1 MEFDSSALAEVVA
14 LTADSLAVS
23 NSYHFRVPPITLVG
37 DGISVNVGEYLRE
50 LDSHKALIVTDQ
62 QIVRLG
68 LMKPMLRSLQR
79 RHIDFQVFDEVL
91 PDPTE
96 QVVRKGIEVLTG
108 CGCDTVLTFG
118 GGSVIDAGKAIA
130 VFCVNPLDGTQAV
143 TNATRLAPRV
153 KLVAVPTTAGT
164 GSEVTDITVI
174 TNHQT
179 HIKVPHQHK
188 YFIPDMAVI
197 DPTLTLGIPPA
208 ITAATGMDILTHA
221 VESYL
226 ARGVCTLGQALSYSA
241 IQLVAV
247 YLPLAVGNG
256 QDLYARHKLAEA
268 SYMAGM
274 SFSNAGLGVCHAIAH
289 QVGARY
295 KVAHGVANA
304 LVLPEVMQFN
314 MLVRQDSLRD
324 VARAFKLHIELLDGK
339 AAALRSIEAVRD
351 LSAAIGLPGRLQ
363 QIGANPDDFAAMAH
377 QALEDPTI
385 GTNPRQVSHEDIV
398 EILQRS
404 Y

>member
-1 MEFDSSALAEVVA
+1 MEIDPSALEEIVA
-14 LTADSLAVS
+14 MTADTLAVS
-23 NSYHFRVPPITLVG
+23 NSYHFRVPPTTLVG
-37 DGISVNVGEYLRE
+37 DGISVNIGEYLRG
-50 LDSHKALIVTDQ
+50 LDSHKVFIVTDQ
-62 QIVRLG
+62 QIMRLG
-68 LMKPMLRSLQR
+68 LMKPMLRSLR
-79 RHIDFQVFDEVL
+79 RRQVDFQVFADVL
-91 PDPTE
+91 PDPTD
-96 QVVRKGIEVLTG
+96 QVVRKGIAALTA

-118 GGSVIDAGKAIA
+118 GGSVIDAGKAMA
-130 VFCVNPLDGTQAV
+130 VFCANSLDSSQAV
-143 TNATRLAPRV
+143 TNASRLAPRL

-174 TNHQT
+174 TDHQT
-179 HIKVPHQHK
+179 QIKVPHQHE

-197 DPTLTLGIPPA
+197 DPTLTLGIPAA
-208 ITAATGMDILTHA
+208 ITASTGMDVLTHA

-241 IQLVAV
+241 IQLVAA

-289 QVGARY
+289 QIGARY

-304 LVLPEVMQFN
+304 LILPEVMQFN

-324 VARAFKLHIELLDGK
+324 IARAFMLHIELLDNK
-339 AAALRSIEAVRD
+339 AAAQRSIEAVRD
-351 LSAAIGLPGRLQ
+351 LRVAIGLPARLQ
-363 QIGANPDDFAAMAH
+363 QIGAIPDDFPLMAN

-385 GTNPRQVSHEDIV
+385 RTNPRQVSHKDIV

>member
-1 MEFDSSALAEVVA
+1 MDPSMLKEVIT

-23 NSYHFRVPPITLVG
+23 NSYHFRVPPTTLVG
-37 DGISVNVGEYLRE
+37 DGISVKIGEYLEEFNSR
-50 LDSHKALIVTDQ
+50 KVLIVTDE

-68 LMKPMLRSLQR
+68 LMGPMLRSLKRCQ
-79 RHIDFQVFDEVL
+79 IEYQVFDEVM
-91 PDPTE
+91 PDPTD
-96 QVVRKGIEVLTG
+96 QVVKKGIEVLRTS
-108 CGCDTVLTFG
+108 GCDTVLTFG

-130 VFCVNPLDGTQAV
+130 VFCSNAMDETQAV
-143 TNATRLAPRV
+143 SNESKLSPRL

-174 TNHQT
+174 TNERTQT
-179 HIKVPHQHK
+179 KIPHQHK
-188 YFIPDMAVI
+188 YFIPDMALI
-197 DPTLTLGIPPA
+197 DPVLTVGIPSA
-208 ITAATGMDILTHA
+208 ITAATGIDVLTHA
-221 VESYL
+221 VESYI
-226 ARGVCTLGQALSYSA
+226 AKGVCSLAQALSYSA

-256 QDLYARHKLAEA
+256 TDLHARRKMAEA

-274 SFSNAGLGVCHAIAH
+274 SFSNAGLGLCHAIAH

-295 KVAHGVANA
+295 KVPHGIANA
-304 LVLPEVMQFN
+304 LLLPEVMYFN
-314 MLVRQDSLRD
+314 MLVRQDSLKD
-324 VARAFKLHIELLDGK
+324 IARAFNLHIEHLDGK
-339 AAALRSIEAVRD
+339 AAALRGIEAVRD
-351 LSAAIGLPGRLQ
+351 LTAAIGLPTRLQ
-363 QIGANPDDFAAMAH
+363 QAGAIPDDFQAMAQ

-385 GTNPRQVSHEDIV
+385 HTNPRQVSSKDII

>member
-1 MEFDSSALAEVVA
+1 MEPSELEEIVA

-23 NSYHFRVPPITLVG
+23 NSYHFRVPPTTLVG
-37 DGISVNVGEYLRE
+37 DGISVKIGEYLQE
-50 LDSHKALIVTDQ
+50 LGSHKVLIVTDQ

-68 LMKPMLRSLQR
+68 LMKPMLRSLMR
-79 RHIDFQVFDEVL
+79 RQIEFQIFDEVL
-91 PDPTE
+91 PDPTD
-96 QVVRKGIEVLTG
+96 QVVRKGIEVLRN
-108 CGCDTVLTFG
+108 CGCDSVLTFG
-118 GGSVIDAGKAIA
+118 GGSVIDAGKAMA
-130 VFCVNPLDGTQAV
+130 VFCVNPLDDSRAV
-143 TNATRLAPRV
+143 TNATKLAPRLN
-153 KLVAVPTTAGT
+153 LVAVPTTAGT

-174 TNHQT
+174 TNDRT
-179 HIKVPHQHK
+179 HIKVPHQHE

-197 DPTLTLGIPPA
+197 DPTLTVGIPPA
-208 ITAATGMDILTHA
+208 ITAATGMDVLTHA

-256 QDLYARHKLAEA
+256 GDLYARHKLAEA

-289 QVGARY
+289 QIGARY
-295 KVAHGVANA
+295 KVPHGVANA
-304 LVLPEVMQFN
+304 LLLPEVMQFN

-324 VARAFKLHIELLDGK
+324 IARAFNLHVELLDGK

-351 LSAAIGLPGRLQ
+351 LSAAIGLPTRLE
-363 QIGANPDDFAAMAH
+363 QIGANPDDFAAMAS

-385 GTNPRQVSHEDIV
+385 HTNPRQVSHKDII

-404 Y
+404 F